1 MGRGLPALYRT
12 DVTKQGVK
20 KMAHV
25 ITIPAVNKTQRNE
38 TMFSERDFLLLV
50 DEYMGMEARHYLEEL
65 IEDYKAE
72 IKEVLGDD
80 YESVADGYRNELVST
95 MNALK
100 EELDKPRLNRKNVE
114 RIYKDLHR
122 NL

>member
-1 MGRGLPALYRT
+1 
-12 DVTKQGVK
+12 
-20 KMAHV
+20 MAHV
-25 ITIPAVNKTQRNE
+25 ITIPAVNKAQRNE

-65 IEDYKAE
+65 IEGYE
-72 IKEVLGDD
+72 EQVKEVLGDD
-80 YESVADGYRNELVST
+80 YESVADGYRNQLVDT
-95 MNALK
+95 MNTLK

-114 RIYKDLHR
+114 RIYKNLHR

>member
-1 MGRGLPALYRT
+1 
-12 DVTKQGVK
+12 
-20 KMAHV
+20 MAHV
-25 ITIPAVNKTQRNE
+25 ITIPAVSKTQRNE

-50 DEYMGMEARHYLEEL
+50 NEYMGMEARHYLEDL
-65 IEDYKAE
+65 IADYKSE
-72 IKEVLGDD
+72 IADVLGDD

-114 RIYKDLHR
+114 GIYK
-122 NL
+122 NLYKNL

>member
-1 MGRGLPALYRT
+1 
-12 DVTKQGVK
+12 
-20 KMAHV
+20 MAHV
-25 ITIPAVNKTQRNE
+25 ITIPPVNKAQRNE

-50 DEYMGMEARHYLEEL
+50 DEYMGMEARHYLEEP

>member
-1 MGRGLPALYRT
+1 
-12 DVTKQGVK
+12 
-20 KMAHV
+20 MAHV
-25 ITIPAVNKTQRNE
+25 ITIPAVNKAQRNE

-65 IEDYKAE
+65 IEGYE
-72 IKEVLGDD
+72 EQVKEVLG
-80 YESVADGYRNELVST
+80 VADGYRNQLVDT

-114 RIYKDLHR
+114 RIYKNLHS

>member
-1 MGRGLPALYRT
+1 
-12 DVTKQGVK
+12 
-20 KMAHV
+20 MAHV
-25 ITIPAVNKTQRNE
+25 ITIQAVNKTQRNE

-50 DEYMGMEARHYLEEL
+50 DEYMGTEARYYLEEL